1 MVLLY
6 HSGMK
11 FISFLLLNVLSQI
24 SGLTTKPKL
33 CVNCKY
39 FVKDFFS
46 ANKFGK
52 CSQFPRQDDSKY
64 HLVTGIDDR
73 KQDLYYCSTAR
84 SSEHMCGEDAKKYV
98 PKKGKSKGK

>member
-1 MVLLY
+1 
-6 HSGMK
+6 MK